1 MAPKL
6 LRKNCRRPAADSSV
20 RSARQRIL
28 DAAIPLFY
36 QEGAR
41 AVGID
46 TIIAKSGVAKMSL
59 YRSFRSK
66 DELIAACLQE
76 RDKIYWRWFDRVVAL
91 HPGDPREQLRVVIC
105 GIAKRTSR
113 PGYRGCFFLNTATD
127 YADPRHPGRK
137 LAVRH
142 KETLASRLL
151 KICRQL
157 GVRDPLA
164 LSRQLLLLINGAQAT
179 AGMLGRK
186 TQMELIAAAEQL
198 IGGAPESRRVTAVR
212 LKNLTQRTQ
221 RRRRSG

>member
-1 MAPKL
+1 MASNS
-6 LRKNCRRPAADSSV
+6 LRKNHPRPAPHRSA

-28 DAAIPLFY
+28 DVAIPLFY

-66 DELIAACLQE
+66 DELIAACLEE
-76 RDKIYWRWFDRVVAL
+76 RDKSYWQWFDGVVAQ
-91 HPGDPREQLRVVIC
+91 HPGDPREQLRGVIR
-105 GIAKRTSR
+105 GVAKRTSN
-113 PGYRGCFFLNTATD
+113 PGYRGCIFLNTATD
-127 YADPRHPGRK
+127 YAAPWHPGRK

-157 GVRDPLA
+157 SVRDPVA
-164 LSRQLLLLINGAQAT
+164 LSRQLVLLINGAQAT
-179 AGMLGRK
+179 AGMLGKK

-198 IGGAPESRRVTAVR
+198 ISGAKGPAEIAPRQTAVR
-212 LKNLTQRTQ
+212 
-221 RRRRSG
+221 RRA

>member
-1 MAPKL
+1 MASKP
-6 LRKNCRRPAADSSV
+6 LRKNYRRPAADSSV

-28 DAAIPLFY
+28 DVAIPLFY
-36 QEGAR
+36 QQGAR

-66 DELIAACLQE
+66 DELIAACLEE
-76 RDKIYWRWFDRVVAL
+76 RDKSYWRWFDGVVAQ
-91 HPGDPREQLRVVIC
+91 HPDHPREQLRGVIR

-113 PGYRGCFFLNTATD
+113 PGYRGCLFLNTATD
-127 YADPRHPGRK
+127 YADPWHPGRK

-157 GVRDPLA
+157 GVRDPVA
-164 LSRQLLLLINGAQAT
+164 LSRQLVLLINGAQAT
-179 AGMLGRK
+179 AGMLGKK
-186 TQMELIAAAEQL
+186 TQMELIAAAESL
-198 IGGAPESRRVTAVR
+198 IGGARESLRVKTAGRRKA
-212 LKNLTQRTQ
+212 
-221 RRRRSG
+221 